1 MNVVTQTR
9 TALMMGAILALPVM
23 AAAQPGVPMVP
34 EVPMVPGIPTTP
46 MVPMMPLPPLP
57 PALLDFEMPG
67 MPLLPEIP
75 LLPEMPDISGALA
88 SAHEALAMVQGV
100 APDRAAR
107 EAQAEQRRAEA
118 ERRRETEARQRI
130 DESYQ
135 RGQEALER
143 RAWARAVDAF
153 TRVTDAQNSS
163 RVDAALY
170 WKAYALDKLNQQADA
185 LTAVQDLIKRFPQSR
200 WLSDAR
206 ALELQVRQNAG
217 QAPRPEN
224 ESDEELKL
232 LAIQGLQHSDPEQA
246 VPMLEKLL
254 AGTASPQLKSRA
266 LFVLAQS
273 NSPRARQV
281 LTAVAKG
288 GSNPDVQRRAIQY
301 LGTHGSREN
310 RAILAEIYGG
320 TSDVDIKRQILRS
333 FMVAGDKERV
343 LAAANT
349 EKVPELRQDAVR
361 LLGSMGAREEL
372 WQMYQKESAVDVKRQ
387 ILQALFVA
395 GEAARLIDVA
405 TTEQN
410 PELRRRAVQHLGTMG
425 RTKTGDAL
433 AGIYAKESEADIKR
447 LVINSLYVQN
457 NPDALVAIARKE
469 SDPAL
474 KRELVSKLSLMT
486 KSKVAMDYLMEILNK

>member
-1 MNVVTQTR
+1 MSVVNHVR
-9 TALMMGAILALPVM
+9 TALMAGALLSMPVM
-23 AAAQPGVPMVP
+23 AAAQPGVPVVP
-34 EVPMVPGIPTTP
+34 EVPMVPGIP
-46 MVPMMPLPPLP
+46 MMPMMPIPPLP
-57 PALLDFEMPG
+57 PALMDFAMPE
-67 MPLLPEIP
+67 MPLLPEMP
-75 LLPEMPDISGALA
+75 VLPEMPDISGALA
-88 SAHEALAMVQGV
+88 SAHEALAMVQGA

-153 TRVTDAQNSS
+153 TRVADAPNST

-217 QAPRPEN
+217 QAPRPEA

-273 NSPRARQV
+273 HSPRARQV

-310 RAILAEIYGG
+310 RAILAEIYAG

-387 ILQALFVA
+387 ILQSLFVA

-405 TTEQN
+405 NSEPN
-410 PELRRRAVQHLGTMG
+410 AELRRRAVQHLGTMG

-433 AGIYAKESEADIKR
+433 SGIYAKESNADIKR
-447 LVINSLYVQN
+447 LVINSLFTQN
-457 NPDALVAIARKE
+457 NADALVAIARKE
-469 SDPAL
+469 TDPAL